1 MPLASFD
8 PASGTESSYQGDFV
22 IFSYA
27 MESVFIGCL
36 VSEEEKRIAIEGGPQ
51 ETRRSG
57 SAFDIVALER
67 PALGPARHRQ
77 REVVEQEKCWHK
89 AIFLYNPPVG

>member
-36 VSEEEKRIAIEGGPQ
+36 VSEKEKRIAIDEIRRRQDDPAAPLTSSRLSGP
-51 ETRRSG
+51 
-57 SAFDIVALER
+57 
-67 PALGPARHRQ
+67 P
-77 REVVEQEKCWHK
+77 
-89 AIFLYNPPVG
+89 